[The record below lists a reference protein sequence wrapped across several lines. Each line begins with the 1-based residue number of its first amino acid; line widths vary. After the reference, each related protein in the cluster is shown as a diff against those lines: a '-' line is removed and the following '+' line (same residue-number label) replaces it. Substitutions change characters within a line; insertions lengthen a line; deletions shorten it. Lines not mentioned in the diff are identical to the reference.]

1 MRSTFR
7 VLFYTKNQ
15 AIKNGRVPV
24 MGRIT
29 VNGTTASFSCKRDV
43 PLALWDA
50 KGNCAKGKS
59 EEARRLNRELE
70 NIKAQ
75 IGKHYQYLSDHDSF
89 LTAKKVYDRY
99 NGFGEEIHSL
109 MEIFNIQIRDYKRQI
124 GKTKA
129 QSTYRGLVD
138 EYKCLSCY
146 LKDKLGTEDIP
157 LMSLD
162 MDFIKNYYNWMLSVR
177 GLAKSTAFERV
188 NTLKWLMYLA
198 MDEGWIHKHP
208 FKKFVC
214 KPEYK
219 KRPFLSEEDL
229 QRVISVKLSY
239 RRQQAIR
246 DMFVFMCFSG
256 LAHADLKELSYRN
269 VHTDS
274 DGNTWLVGNR
284 GEDQGTLCCQA
295 APDSRR
301 ADREIQG
308 GERIQ
313 GFSGQGVPR
322 GGNREYGGQSETYRR
337 EGRLQ
342 CPRQPHVDVDTFA
355 TLALTQGHGRL
366 ETLQKVLGHKTII
379 STQVYA
385 ELINPKIGEDT
396 DRMREKIGGMFRLA
410 N

>member
-7 VLFYTKNQ
+7 VLFYTKNR
-15 AIKNGRVPV
+15 AIKNGRVPI

-59 EEARRLNRELE
+59 EEARRLNQELE

-75 IGKHYQYLSDHDSF
+75 IGKHYQYLTDHDTFVS
-89 LTAKKVYDRY
+89 AKKVYDRY
-99 NGFGEEIHSL
+99 NGFGEDIHSL
-109 MEIFNIQIRDYKRQI
+109 MEIFNIQIQDYKRQI

-129 QSTYRGLVD
+129 QSTYQGLVD
-138 EYKCLSCY
+138 EYRCLSCY
-146 LKDKLGTEDIP
+146 LKDKLGAADIP

-162 MDFIKNYYNWMLSVR
+162 VDFIKNYYNWMLPVR

-198 MDEGWIHKHP
+198 MNEGWIHKHP
-208 FKKFVC
+208 FKKFTC

-239 RRQQAIR
+239 KRQQAIR

-256 LAHADLKELSYRN
+256 L
-269 VHTDS
+269 
-274 DGNTWLVGNR
+274 
-284 GEDQGTLCCQA
+284 
-295 APDSRR
+295 PMP
-301 ADREIQG
+301 I
-308 GERIQ
+308 
-313 GFSGQGVPR
+313 
-322 GGNREYGGQSETYRR
+322 
-337 EGRLQ
+337 
-342 CPRQPHVDVDTFA
+342 
-355 TLALTQGHGRL
+355 
-366 ETLQKVLGHKTII
+366 
-379 STQVYA
+379 
-385 ELINPKIGEDT
+385 
-396 DRMREKIGGMFRLA
+396 
-410 N
+410 

>member
-29 VNGTTASFSCKRDV
+29 VNGTTVSFSCKRDV

-256 LAHADLKELSYRN
+256 PGPCRPEGTFLPECPHGFGREHLAGWKPR
-269 VHTDS
+269 
-274 DGNTWLVGNR
+274 
-284 GEDQGTLCCQA
+284 EDQGALCCQA

-342 CPRQPHVDVDTFA
+342 CPRQPACRTSYFCDPGPE
-355 TLALTQGHGRL
+355 QGH
-366 ETLQKVLGHKTII
+366 
-379 STQVYA
+379 A
-385 ELINPKIGEDT
+385 
-396 DRMREKIGGMFRLA
+396 A
-410 N
+410 

>member
-75 IGKHYQYLSDHDSF
+75 IGKHYQYLSDHDSY

-99 NGFGEEIHSL
+99 NGFGEENHSL

-162 MDFIKNYYNWMLSVR
+162 MDFIKNYYSWMLSVR

-284 GEDQGTLCCQA
+284 VKTKAPYVVKLLPIAVELIEKYRGVNEFKVSPDRVFPVGEIGSME
-295 APDSRR
+295 DSLKR
-301 ADREIQG
+301 I
-308 GERIQ
+308 GEKAGCSVRV
-313 GFSGQGVPR
+313 S
-322 GGNREYGGQSETYRR
+322 
-337 EGRLQ
+337 
-342 CPRQPHVDVDTFA
+342 PHVGKHNTSC
-355 TLALTQGHGRL
+355 
-366 ETLQKVLGHKTII
+366 I
-379 STQVYA
+379 
-385 ELINPKIGEDT
+385 
-396 DRMREKIGGMFRLA
+396 
-410 N
+410 

>member
-15 AIKNGRVPV
+15 VIKNGRVPV

-43 PLALWDA
+43 PLTLWDA

-284 GEDQGTLCCQA
+284 VKTK
-295 APDSRR
+295 APYVVKLLPIAVELIEKYR
-301 ADREIQG
+301 G

-313 GFSGQGVPR
+313 GLFGQGVPR

-342 CPRQPHVDVDTFA
+342 CPRQPACRTSYFCDPGPE
-355 TLALTQGHGRL
+355 QGH
-366 ETLQKVLGHKTII
+366 
-379 STQVYA
+379 A
-385 ELINPKIGEDT
+385 
-396 DRMREKIGGMFRLA
+396 A
-410 N
+410 

>member
-75 IGKHYQYLSDHDSF
+75 IGK
-89 LTAKKVYDRY
+89 
-99 NGFGEEIHSL
+99 
-109 MEIFNIQIRDYKRQI
+109 
-124 GKTKA
+124 TKA

-162 MDFIKNYYNWMLSVR
+162 MDFIKNYYSWMLSVR

-284 GEDQGTLCCQA
+284 VKTKAPYVVKLLPIAVELIEKYRGVNEFKVSPDRVFPVGEIGSME
-295 APDSRR
+295 DSLKR
-301 ADREIQG
+301 I
-308 GERIQ
+308 GEKAGCSVRV
-313 GFSGQGVPR
+313 S
-322 GGNREYGGQSETYRR
+322 
-337 EGRLQ
+337 
-342 CPRQPHVDVDTFA
+342 PHVGKHCIF
-355 TLALTQGHGRL
+355 
-366 ETLQKVLGHKTII
+366 
-379 STQVYA
+379 S
-385 ELINPKIGEDT
+385 
-396 DRMREKIGGMFRLA
+396 M
-410 N
+410 